1 MSDQHGSYYLPEPTK
16 WPTITSAGIFLL
28 ALGFILFM
36 NEFSGAH
43 WLMLL
48 GVAILIF
55 VLIGWFGE
63 VASESERGL
72 YDSQV
77 DMSFRMGMGWFI
89 TSEVFF
95 FAAFFGALFYS
106 RVLAVPWLGETEI
119 LWPGFE
125 GVWPTAGP
133 AGEAH
138 IGADPTTE
146 VGAGQFATIGAWGI
160 PFWNTVIL
168 LTSSVTVTIAHW
180 GLKEGNRFK
189 LNLWLA
195 ITVLLGCLFL
205 YFQAYEYAHAYQELG
220 LTLGTGVYGATFF
233 MLTGFHGLHV
243 TVGTITLAVIL
254 LRCLKGHFTKD
265 NHFGFEAAAW
275 YWHFVDTVWVGLF
288 IFVYVL

>member
-16 WPTITSAGIFLL
+16 WPTITSAGLFLL

-36 NEFSGAH
+36 NEFAGSQ

-48 GVAILIF
+48 GALVIIYVIA
-55 VLIGWFGE
+55 GWFGE
-63 VASESERGL
+63 VAGESERGL

-89 TSEVFF
+89 TSEVMF
-95 FAAFFGALFYS
+95 FAAFFGALFYA
-106 RVLAVPWLGETEI
+106 RLLAVPWLGETEL

-125 GVWPTAGP
+125 AIWPTAGP

-138 IGADPTTE
+138 IGSDPHGVT
-146 VGAGQFATIGAWGI
+146 AGQFGTIGAWGV
-160 PFWNTVIL
+160 PFWNTAIL

-180 GLKEGNRFK
+180 ALKEGNRAK
-189 LNLWLA
+189 LNIWLA
-195 ITVLLGCLFL
+195 ITVLLGMLFL
-205 YFQAYEYAHAYQELG
+205 YFQAYEYHHAYTELG

-233 MLTGFHGLHV
+233 MLTGFHGMHV

-254 LRCLKGHFTKD
+254 FRCLRGHFTKE